1 MGRGQSPVGG
11 AVSNLA
17 EFGMNTLELVQRL
30 FDADH
35 YLQSNPDVV
44 QSGLEAWQHFVLIG
58 LGEGRDPGP
67 FFNASY
73 YLAQNPDVAAAGV
86 SALTHFLE
94 HGLYEGRV
102 PTDLFDAEYYLSEN
116 PDVAASSM
124 TPFFHFICHG
134 LEEGR
139 SPSDVGETASDI
151 PIGEAT
157 SELDDVLLLLGTNGA
172 DQLIGGNNDDV
183 LVGRGGNDTLIGG
196 DGQDIFGFGD
206 GFGQDT
212 IQDFNVSEDILR
224 MTSLGVGSYED
235 LISLADVAATSNDT
249 SIAFSDGS
257 SVTLIGVSDPSA
269 IEFIPLPLV

>member
-1 MGRGQSPVGG
+1 
-11 AVSNLA
+11 
-17 EFGMNTLELVQRL
+17 MNTPEFVQCL
-30 FDADH
+30 FDPDH
-35 YLQSNPDVV
+35 YLQNHPDAV

-102 PTDLFDAEYYLSEN
+102 PTDLFDAEYYLAEN

-134 LEEGR
+134 MAEGR
-139 SPSDVGETASDI
+139 SPSEFGETASDT

-157 SELDDVLLLLGTNGA
+157 SEIDDVLLLLGTDGA

-196 DGQDIFGFGD
+196 DGQDIFGFGT

-224 MTSLGVGSYED
+224 MTSLGIGSYED
-235 LISLADVAATSNDT
+235 LAGAAIVSGSGSDT
-249 SIAFSDGS
+249 TIAFSEGS
-257 SVTLIGVSDPSA
+257 SVTLTGVSDPSA
-269 IEFIPLPLV
+269 IEFMPLPLV